1 MATVAMYYHRVL
13 SLCWNKI
20 IYKPKRTHTFWV
32 VIGYCEI
39 SGIHFKILKEWY
51 EYLKNVVEL
60 FK

>member
-1 MATVAMYYHRVL
+1 MATVAIYYHRVL

-20 IYKPKRTHTFWV
+20 IYKLIEHIILV

-39 SGIHFKILKEWY
+39 SGTHFKILDEWY
-51 EYLKNVVEL
+51 EYLENAVEL